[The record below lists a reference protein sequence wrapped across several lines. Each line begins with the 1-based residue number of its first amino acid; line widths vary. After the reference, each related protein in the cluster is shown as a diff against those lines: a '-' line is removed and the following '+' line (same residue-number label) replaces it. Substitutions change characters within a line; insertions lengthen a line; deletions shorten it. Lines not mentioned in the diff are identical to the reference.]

1 MIPSAPLG
9 TDAVGRLGL
18 GAAAGAGP
26 SGVAAERRFRFELA
40 AHPASPAQARR
51 LARARL
57 SGWAVCEDI
66 CDTAVLVIS
75 ELVTNALVHT
85 ASSSIVC
92 ELHDG
97 EDLVRIAVRDEGC
110 APGEPRP
117 GQGTADDEHGRGLL
131 LIEAMCHA
139 WGAHEQ
145 GPGLMVW
152 AELPRQ
158 TDTPRHRCGPCNDL
172 GWGARPKPGPTD
184 GTDDN
189 EPVDTAGTTGTARTA
204 GAAEQAGAAGTP
216 EAARPTGSGQRTE
229 AAQRTEVTQGTRTAQ
244 GPEATRSTGT
254 GQRSEAPRRTGTA
267 QRSEAVE
274 APEPRRAPA
283 RPEAPRYEAARYEPA
298 RQEPTPYAARYE
310 SRHEPARHESA
321 RIGTTRHATTRRG
334 TAQHGTGGVW
344 E

>member
-1 MIPSAPLG
+1 MASVIPSAPLG
-9 TDAVGRLGL
+9 TDAAVGRLGL

-26 SGVAAERRFRFELA
+26 SGAVAERRFRFELA

-92 ELHDG
+92 ELLDG
-97 EDLVRIAVRDEGC
+97 DDLVRIAVRDEGC

-117 GQGTADDEHGRGLL
+117 GQGRAEDEHGRGLL
-131 LIEAMCHA
+131 LIEAMCQA
-139 WGAHEQ
+139 WGAHEH

-158 TDTPRHRCGPCNDL
+158 TDAPRHRCGPCNDL
-172 GWGARPKPGPTD
+172 GWGARPKPGPAD
-184 GTDDN
+184 GSDDN
-189 EPVDTAGTTGTARTA
+189 ETVEAAEARQATARHA
-204 GAAEQAGAAGTP
+204 
-216 EAARPTGSGQRTE
+216 AARHR
-229 AAQRTEVTQGTRTAQ
+229 
-244 GPEATRSTGT
+244 
-254 GQRSEAPRRTGTA
+254 
-267 QRSEAVE
+267 
-274 APEPRRAPA
+274 
-283 RPEAPRYEAARYEPA
+283 
-298 RQEPTPYAARYE
+298 
-310 SRHEPARHESA
+310 
-321 RIGTTRHATTRRG
+321 
-334 TAQHGTGGVW
+334 TGGVW